1 MPRHALLLLNKAIN
15 EDNVN
20 ALKLYNIGRHD
31 MPTEVERK
39 ALSFIETYAEQ
50 NGGKT
55 PSYALVA
62 DTIDGFEYVPE
73 VSDTYDYLAKHV
85 KAHAAKTYILDM
97 FDVPEGGQMTE
108 FERKLNELD
117 GHEFI
122 DDWLTPRIESIK
134 MRTSVREKVGTDI
147 KTGGETFLEEYRR
160 RKLGESFRIWKSKFS
175 AIGSYIS
182 GNVYT
187 VYGKSGRG
195 KSVLTLEDAMHVA
208 QQGANVLIWAMEMS
222 LFEVMVR
229 AYVSLSGD
237 MEIAN
242 KVIDGVDMA
251 VGFDSDAIRHGTLG
265 DEYEQALE
273 AFLKSIDELLPGNV
287 TIRAVDDEDFSG
299 RSLRDLE
306 ADIEATKAD
315 FVVIDPFYYLD
326 YEANT
331 SRTAGGGAAETSKK
345 LRALAG
351 RTQTAIVAITQAEET
366 EEEKSDEGSREL
378 KLPERKDVKKT
389 KALLEDAYQLIAID
403 TDYQQGRGYVGI
415 GKGRDGGEGNVSEIQ
430 YLPQYGIIRELNM
443 STADADAFEF

>member
-1 MPRHALLLLNKAIN
+1 FF
-15 EDNVN
+15 
-20 ALKLYNIGRHD
+20 
-31 MPTEVERK
+31 
-39 ALSFIETYAEQ
+39 S
-50 NGGKT
+50 
-55 PSYALVA
+55 S
-62 DTIDGFEYVPE
+62 
-73 VSDTYDYLAKHV
+73 
-85 KAHAAKTYILDM
+85 
-97 FDVPEGGQMTE
+97 
-108 FERKLNELD
+108 
-117 GHEFI
+117 
-122 DDWLTPRIESIK
+122 
-134 MRTSVREKVGTDI
+134 
-147 KTGGETFLEEYRR
+147 RR
-160 RKLGESFRIWKSKFS
+160 RHTRSKRDWSSDVCSSDLKFS

-315 FVVIDPFYYLD
+315 FVVI
-326 YEANT
+326 
-331 SRTAGGGAAETSKK
+331 
-345 LRALAG
+345 
-351 RTQTAIVAITQAEET
+351 
-366 EEEKSDEGSREL
+366 
-378 KLPERKDVKKT
+378 
-389 KALLEDAYQLIAID
+389 
-403 TDYQQGRGYVGI
+403 
-415 GKGRDGGEGNVSEIQ
+415 
-430 YLPQYGIIRELNM
+430 
-443 STADADAFEF
+443 

>member
-97 FDVPEGGQMTE
+97 FDVPEGEQMTE

-134 MRTSVREKVGTDI
+134 MRTSVREKIGTDI

-287 TIRAVDDEDFSG
+287 TIR
-299 RSLRDLE
+299 
-306 ADIEATKAD
+306 
-315 FVVIDPFYYLD
+315 
-326 YEANT
+326 
-331 SRTAGGGAAETSKK
+331 
-345 LRALAG
+345 
-351 RTQTAIVAITQAEET
+351 
-366 EEEKSDEGSREL
+366 
-378 KLPERKDVKKT
+378 
-389 KALLEDAYQLIAID
+389 
-403 TDYQQGRGYVGI
+403 
-415 GKGRDGGEGNVSEIQ
+415 
-430 YLPQYGIIRELNM
+430 
-443 STADADAFEF
+443 